1 MNMLTDPADIEKYR
15 LKVIA
20 RGLKLE
26 IDTGMRSSHNQVF
39 LAAKKITG
47 KNTRIACLEAINKLV
62 G

>member
-1 MNMLTDPADIEKYR
+1 MLTDSADIEKYR

-26 IDTGMRSSHNQVF
+26 IDTGMRSSRNQVF
-39 LAAKKITG
+39 LSAKKITG
-47 KNTRIACLEAINKLV
+47 KNTRAACLEAINKLI

>member
-1 MNMLTDPADIEKYR
+1 MLTDSADIEKFR

-26 IDTGMRSSHNQVF
+26 IDTGMRSSRNQVF

-47 KNTRIACLEAINKLV
+47 KNTRAACLEAINKLI

>member
-1 MNMLTDPADIEKYR
+1 MLTNTDDIDTYR

-26 IDTGMRSSHNQVF
+26 IDTGMRSSRNQVF
-39 LAAKKITG
+39 IAAKRITG
-47 KNTRIACLEAINKLV
+47 KKTRPACLEAINKLI